1 LNNGADTLKEANDSV
16 YFATS
21 NRGKYQEAALLATR
35 FGVRLKHLNTA
46 KEEIQADKLT
56 EIASFAASHA
66 AASKRCNVVC
76 EDAGLFVNALDGF
89 PGPYSAYV
97 FRKIGTAGVL
107 KLMRDVANRRA
118 SFMAAL
124 AYCEPGERPKCF
136 SGVVKGTV
144 SERPKGTH
152 GFGFD
157 PIFVPLGE
165 RRTFAE
171 MTSEEKNR
179 FSHRAKAFAK
189 FCKWFTSD

>member
-1 LNNGADTLKEANDSV
+1 
-16 YFATS
+16 
-21 NRGKYQEAALLATR
+21 
-35 FGVRLKHLNTA
+35 
-46 KEEIQADKLT
+46 
-56 EIASFAASHA
+56 
-66 AASKRCNVVC
+66 
-76 EDAGLFVNALDGF
+76 
-89 PGPYSAYV
+89 
-97 FRKIGTAGVL
+97 
-107 KLMRDVANRRA
+107 
-118 SFMAAL
+118 
-124 AYCEPGERPKCF
+124 
-136 SGVVKGTV
+136 V